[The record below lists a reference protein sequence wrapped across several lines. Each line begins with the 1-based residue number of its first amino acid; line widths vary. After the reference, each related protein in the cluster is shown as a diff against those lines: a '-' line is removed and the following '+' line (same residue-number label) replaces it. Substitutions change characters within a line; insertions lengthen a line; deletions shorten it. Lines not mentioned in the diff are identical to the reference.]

1 MRVPWRTLQRAA
13 STLVSAL
20 SFSYPIWAQPPQ
32 PAQQVALNKPTIAQ
46 IRQFKIAPQSFREL
60 EKRFDAR
67 LESLSPD
74 PNEPSDLL
82 GETRGIYVEGCGV
95 IFTAAVSLVKAPELN
110 PFLREV
116 PKERADHVHKL
127 RVDRLPLLKK
137 AMDEMLHNM
146 AMTYMTVPPDQQ
158 MVVAVRLY
166 YASWEKTDGMPAQI
180 MMRGT
185 RAGVPTGDIT
195 VEID

>member
-1 MRVPWRTLQRAA
+1 V
-13 STLVSAL
+13 STLL
-20 SFSYPIWAQPPQ
+20 LSYPVWAQPPQ
-32 PAQQVALNKPTIAQ
+32 HAQQVALNKSSIGQ
-46 IRQFKIAPQSFREL
+46 VRQLKIAPQSFRDL

-67 LESLSPD
+67 LETLSPD
-74 PNEPSDLL
+74 PNEPADLL

-95 IFTAAVSLVKAPELN
+95 IFTAAVSLVKAPELS
-110 PFLREV
+110 PFLKEV

-146 AMTYMTVPPDQQ
+146 AMTYVTVPPDQQ

-166 YASWEKTDGMPAQI
+166 YASWESTAGMPAQI
-180 MMRGT
+180 MMRAT
-185 RAGVPTGDIT
+185 RAGVQTGDIT
-195 VEID
+195 MEID